1 MYTSIEITE
10 TMPKAVVANKRLKTM
25 ENSKAVFQKV
35 VAFVI
40 RGCNCSDWHIEVP
53 STMFLK
59 FVKFQPRFLYLIK
72 YILTKKEDEVQLAF
86 FVITEPP

>member
-40 RGCNCSDWHIEVP
+40 RSYNCSD
-53 STMFLK
+53 
-59 FVKFQPRFLYLIK
+59 
-72 YILTKKEDEVQLAF
+72 
-86 FVITEPP
+86 